1 MYKMISHIVRRLAM
15 VLVGICVAVPAALA
29 VELPDEDLSYA
40 IMYKWGL
47 INKQAGWAVLSL
59 RNDADN
65 YRAQLAAGTMPWA
78 DKIYYVRDT
87 LQSVMIKQD
96 CLPLKYVKISHE
108 GNKYSSNILHYSRQG
123 DEVSATVDR
132 CWSKNDGPLEYAD
145 TVLHASSPGLDMLS
159 VFYYI
164 RHFDFASMPSG
175 QTIEVNVFSGRRVE
189 VLTIHYG
196 GIEKVKIDG
205 KMVPTY
211 AITFTFTMKGKTS
224 DHPMYCWISTDDQ
237 RIPLKMEGQL
247 PFGKVQA
254 FYKGPAK

>member
-1 MYKMISHIVRRLAM
+1 MNRVISHIGRRLAAM
-15 VLVGICVAVPAALA
+15 LIGISVAVPAMFA

-59 RNDADN
+59 RNDAEN

-78 DKIYYVRDT
+78 DKIYFVRDT
-87 LQSVMIKQD
+87 LQSVMMKQD
-96 CLPLKYVKISHE
+96 CLPQKYVKISHE
-108 GNKYSSNILHYSRQG
+108 GNKYSSSILNYSRQG
-123 DEVSATVDR
+123 DEVSATVTR
-132 CWSKNDGPLEYAD
+132 SWCKNDGPMEQAD
-145 TVLHASSPGLDMLS
+145 TVLYAPKPGLDMLS

-164 RHFDFASMPSG
+164 RNFDFASMPSG

-224 DHPMYCWISTDDQ
+224 DYPMYCWISTDDQ
-237 RIPLKMEGQL
+237 HIPLKMEGQL

-254 FYKGPAK
+254 FYKGPAN